1 MRRAH
6 MLIVFLL
13 ALILAGCN
21 QPLVSEAD
29 WQTAIAEVKLTAV
42 ASITPLPQLQAD
54 DLVDREEADAL
65 EADLSAAQKTLTAQA
80 GQIATLQEQVDSH
93 RDKLEDLQL
102 SLTPVYT
109 PTFTHTPTPA
119 GTPTPVPTA
128 TSAIP
133 DDQKVVVASGGPA
146 PLYEYNV
153 KNNAGYPV
161 MIKTEP
167 LLRFEEGEWFLIYK
181 GEIRAD
187 GITYFYKVAGP
198 VWSGYYVSVND
209 VVDK

>member
-1 MRRAH
+1 MRRRH
-6 MLIVFLL
+6 ILL
-13 ALILAGCN
+13 VLSLTLILAACT
-21 QPLVSEAD
+21 PLVSESD

-54 DLVDREEADAL
+54 DLVDREEAKAL
-65 EADLSAAQKTLTAQA
+65 QADLSAAEKTLTAQA

-93 RDKLEDLQL
+93 RDQLEDLQL

-133 DDQKVVVASGGPA
+133 DDQKVVVASGGLA
-146 PLYEYNV
+146 PLYEYAYD
-153 KNNAGYPV
+153 NNAGYPV
-161 MIKTEP
+161 MVKTEP
-167 LLRFEEGEWFLIYK
+167 VLRFEEGEWFLVYK